1 MVLRM
6 IHVRDDVLTVWEI
19 PGAPWKIIIRKNQFV
34 DLLHR
39 FLAIGG
45 LLHCCAEKDNRAL
58 QPVAPSPKRVSRPIS
73 NRYKLQSPT
82 SPGSPQQTNYSSSH
96 PAPQYLDGVGKKT
109 LAMGSTYEIS
119 DSDSGEREDE
129 ERQIAEAIRL
139 SLLESPRPH
148 AQGESS
154 SSGGPQRGSKKRK
167 MDVIEIVSD
176 DEGDDGILDGI
187 NATRKAPKASNNS
200 SVRTRAVGI
209 LGVTGPAIVSKPAD
223 GLLRTIGNRAQIERE
238 RLARLAELKRSPPDF
253 GLLSNGA
260 APKSPKPEEAGPS
273 RFSGG
278 GFTLSGA
285 LAFEPSRFSTDNRKQ
300 VHTHDGRRLGDSSDS
315 SDTTSGFLQYPDGIV
330 KKTWA
335 DGYPKTD
342 SEITFEEVLQKVCCL
357 LVL

>member
-1 MVLRM
+1 M
-6 IHVRDDVLTVWEI
+6 
-19 PGAPWKIIIRKNQFV
+19 
-34 DLLHR
+34 
-39 FLAIGG
+39 
-45 LLHCCAEKDNRAL
+45 AL
-58 QPVAPSPKRVSRPIS
+58 SPKRVSRPIS

-82 SPGSPQQTNYSSSH
+82 SPGSPQQTNNSSSH
-96 PAPQYLDGVGKKT
+96 SAPQYLDGVGKKT
-109 LAMGSTYEIS
+109 LAMGNTYEIS
-119 DSDSGEREDE
+119 DSDSGGEREDE

-139 SLLESPRPH
+139 SLLESPRSA

-209 LGVTGPAIVSKPAD
+209 LGVTSPAIVSGPAD

-260 APKSPKPEEAGPS
+260 APKSPKPVGAGPS
-273 RFSGG
+273 RSSDG
-278 GFTLSGA
+278 GFTLGGA
-285 LAFEPSRFSTDNRKQ
+285 SAFEPSRFSTDDRRQ
-300 VHTHDGRRLGDSSDS
+300 IHTHGGRRLGDGSDS
-315 SDTTSGFLQYPDGIV
+315 SDTTSKFLQYPNGVV

-342 SEITFEEVLQKVCCL
+342 AEITFEEVLQKVCCL